1 MESGIESQLPD
12 YLRRACRA
20 YARRH
25 ENPSKMRKPMIDI
38 FSKTILAAAVPVMLL
53 TSAATAMAHGEG
65 DGEHAYSATSTPF
78 GDYEPGFQAERVIE
92 VRMND
97 GMRFEPSTI
106 EVRAGEVIRFEVIN
120 EGQQMHEM
128 VLGTSESL
136 AEHAELMKRFP
147 NMEHDEPYMAHVEP
161 GQTRRILWRFG
172 ESGSVAFGCLIPGH
186 FDAGM
191 KGVVNVQ

>member
-1 MESGIESQLPD
+1 MVD
-12 YLRRACRA
+12 
-20 YARRH
+20 
-25 ENPSKMRKPMIDI
+25 
-38 FSKTILAAAVPVMLL
+38 FVSKTILAVAVPVMLL
-53 TSAATAMAHGEG
+53 TSTATALALAES
-65 DGEHAYSATSTPF
+65 DGEHSFSATRTPF
-78 GDYEPGFQAERVIE
+78 GDYEPGLQPERVIE

-97 GMRFEPSTI
+97 GMRFEPSTL
-106 EVRAGEVIRFEVIN
+106 EVRAGEVIHFEVVN

-191 KGVVNVQ
+191 KGVVKVQ